1 MKVDHPFRQVALKCG
16 PASPIM
22 TQPPGF
28 SSGFT
33 RMQHPLQI
41 SRRIEYGL
49 RAMVCLAAQPE
60 GRVMP
65 FREIARRMNVPQDFL
80 AKILKQLVTRQLAMS
95 ARGARG
101 GYRLARPAKDISF
114 LEVIEAVE
122 GPVVVNLCQDG
133 HDGCRLSRGCTLYGV
148 WKRGQERM
156 VDVYRT
162 ATLDQLAMAE
172 LKPEQPA
179 PPAAAAAGA

>member
-1 MKVDHPFRQVALKCG
+1 
-16 PASPIM
+16 
-22 TQPPGF
+22 
-28 SSGFT
+28 
-33 RMQHPLQI
+33 MQHPLQI

-101 GYRLARPAKDISF
+101 GYRLARPAREISF
-114 LEVIEAVE
+114 LDVIEAVE

-133 HDGCRLSRGCTLYGV
+133 QHDSCRLSRGCTLYGV
-148 WKRGQERM
+148 WKRGQEKM
-156 VDVYRT
+156 LDVYRT

-172 LKPEQPA
+172 LKAPEISVV
-179 PPAAAAAGA
+179 PPAAAAGA

>member
-1 MKVDHPFRQVALKCG
+1 
-16 PASPIM
+16 
-22 TQPPGF
+22 
-28 SSGFT
+28 
-33 RMQHPLQI
+33 MQHPLQI

-60 GRVMP
+60 GRVVP

-80 AKILKQLVTRQLAMS
+80 AKILKQLVTRELAKS
-95 ARGARG
+95 TRGARG
-101 GYRLARPAKDISF
+101 GYRLARPAREISF

-156 VDVYRT
+156 LDVYRT

-172 LKPEQPA
+172 LKPELPH